1 MPQSYRVLA
10 ALSVWVLATASAALA
25 AAQSD
30 GDVRINQIQVIG
42 THNSYHAGLT
52 PGVAKL
58 LQRVNPQA
66 FEGLDYS
73 HGELTAQLDHGIRQ
87 VELDIYGDAKGGR
100 FAHPYGATVNA
111 GGAAAFDP
119 QGVMSKPGFKVMH
132 LQDID
137 YVSNCQP
144 FVGCLR
150 EIRAWSRAHASHAP
164 IFILVETK
172 TQPPIPGV
180 PGMAA
185 AEPFTAEALDALDA
199 EIRSV
204 FPDTEVITPDQ
215 VRGRHAT
222 LPEAVARGGWPTL
235 KAARGKL
242 VFLLDQTNVTATYVE
257 GHPALA
263 GRLLFTNAE
272 PGHPDAAF
280 VEQNDGTPQAIA
292 ALVKQGYLVRTRSDS
307 DTKEGRSGS
316 PVQRDAALR
325 SGAQIVSTDYPW
337 YEPSRWTGYFVSLPD
352 RAAVRCNPVSAPKW
366 CVDTRL
372 ARDDLVT
379 SARKLVLSGNDGF
392 RETAARPARRSHRSD
407 SSRTGDSRISIE
419 HRRRRG

>member
-1 MPQSYRVLA
+1 MPRSHR
-10 ALSVWVLATASAALA
+10 ALA
-25 AAQSD
+25 GLLACMSVAAGAGDAAARSD
-30 GDVRINQIQVIG
+30 GAVRINQIQVIG

-52 PGVAKL
+52 PGVGKL
-58 LQRVNPQA
+58 LRAVNPKA

-73 HGELTAQLDHGIRQ
+73 HGGLTDQFDHGIRQ
-87 VELDIYGDAKGGR
+87 VELDIFGDTKGGR
-100 FAHPYGATVNA
+100 FAHPYGATLNA

-132 LQDID
+132 VQDID

-144 FVGCLR
+144 FTGCLG
-150 EIRAWSRAHASHAP
+150 EIRAWSRAHPRHAP
-164 IFILVETK
+164 IFVLVETK

-204 FPDTEVITPDQ
+204 FPATEMITPDR
-215 VRGRHAT
+215 VRGPYAT
-222 LPEAVARGGWPTL
+222 LPEAVARDGWPTL
-235 KAARGKL
+235 KAARGKV
-242 VFLLDQTNVTATYVE
+242 VFLLDQTDVTATYVA

-263 GRLLFTNAE
+263 GRVLFTNAE

-280 VEQNDGTPQAIA
+280 VEQNDGTPDAIA

-307 DTKEGRSGS
+307 DTVEGRSGS
-316 PVQRDAALR
+316 TVRRDAALR

-337 YEPSRWTGYFVSLPD
+337 YEPARWTGYFVSLPD
-352 RAAVRCNPVSAPKW
+352 GAAVRCNPVNAPKG
-366 CVDTRL
+366 CVGASL
-372 ARDDLVT
+372 AP
-379 SARKLVLSGNDGF
+379 F
-392 RETAARPARRSHRSD
+392 
-407 SSRTGDSRISIE
+407 
-419 HRRRRG
+419 